1 MKRRLFAIVCALVI
15 VNVTLWA
22 QSGYCGD
29 PNVNGGMDVK
39 WTVADGVLTISGVG
53 AMADYSNKGASWS
66 SYDFEKV
73 EISEGVTS
81 IGKCALSHCTSLASI
96 TIPSSVT
103 SIGDWAFSKCY
114 ALTDI
119 ALPHSVTSIGDK
131 AFSKCTTLTVIDIPH
146 SVTSIG
152 NSVFS
157 ECASLTNIT
166 IPNSVTSIGDY
177 AFEACFALTDLT
189 LPHSVTS
196 IGKNAFS
203 YAGLTSIIIPHSVT
217 SIGDEAFS
225 HCSSLST
232 ITCLNPIP
240 PVLGGLAFY
249 RINERGFLHVPD
261 VDAYKASDW
270 AQYFSSIEQI
280 APTTVPDVV
289 TENTTPTS
297 IYDLSGRRVTAPVG
311 GHIYIV
317 NGKSTVW

>member
-53 AMADYSNKGASWS
+53 AMADYSHKGASWS

-119 ALPHSVTSIGDK
+119 ALPHSVTSIG
-131 AFSKCTTLTVIDIPH
+131 
-146 SVTSIG
+146 
-152 NSVFS
+152 
-157 ECASLTNIT
+157 
-166 IPNSVTSIGDY
+166 
-177 AFEACFALTDLT
+177 
-189 LPHSVTS
+189 
-196 IGKNAFS
+196 KNAFS

-225 HCSSLST
+225 DCSSLAT

-249 RINERGFLHVPD
+249 RISERGFLHVPD
-261 VDAYKASDW
+261 VDAYKASGW

-289 TENTTPTS
+289 TENTSPTS

-317 NGKSTVW
+317 NGKATVW

>member
-53 AMADYSNKGASWS
+53 AMADYSHKGASWS

-96 TIPSSVT
+96 TIPNSVT
-103 SIGDWAFSKCY
+103 SIGDW
-114 ALTDI
+114 
-119 ALPHSVTSIGDK
+119 

-249 RINERGFLHVPD
+249 RISERGFLHVPD
-261 VDAYKASDW
+261 VDAYKVSDW

-317 NGKSTVW
+317 NGKATVW